1 MKRYNWG
8 IIGTGYIAQKMADA
22 LPLVLQSRLYAV
34 ASRSMDTANEF
45 AAKHNCKAYGSYEEL
60 AN

>member
-34 ASRSMDTANEF
+34 GGIEE
-45 AAKHNCKAYGSYEEL
+45 YGYSQ
-60 AN
+60 